1 MAVSKWP
8 EVESKLTLI
17 TAWARNGLIDADIA
31 HNLGINAVTL
41 YRYKL
46 SHSSLRNALKDG
58 KEVTDIAVENKLF
71 QLTQG
76 YRYDEVVQERM
87 PIYEDGNIVGY
98 EMVETKRT
106 TKEVLPNVTAQIFWL
121 KNRNKES
128 WRDKRETESTL
139 EVRVPMLDEVRDTF
153 KTMRELNSVEVL
165 DIEA

>member
-8 EVESKLTLI
+8 EVESKLTQI

-31 HNLGINAVTL
+31 HNLGISVVTL
-41 YRYKL
+41 WRYKVD
-46 SHSSLRNALKDG
+46 HVSLFNALKDG
-58 KEVTDIAVENKLF
+58 KEVVDIAVENKLF

-153 KTMRELNSVEVL
+153 KTMRALNSVEVL

>member
-1 MAVSKWP
+1 MAQGRWE
-8 EVESKLTLI
+8 EVQGKLTLI
-17 TAWARNGLIDADIA
+17 TAWARNGLTNEDICK
-31 HNLGINAVTL
+31 NLGINVATL

-46 SHSSLRNALKDG
+46 LHSELCDALKEG
-58 KEVTDIAVENKLF
+58 KEVVDIAVENKLF

-76 YRYDEVVQERM
+76 YRYDEVVRERTA
-87 PIYEDGNIVGY
+87 IYEDGDIVGY

-121 KNRNKES
+121 KNRVKES
-128 WRDKRETESTL
+128 WRDKRESESTL

-153 KTMRELNSVEVL
+153 KTMRALNSAEVL